1 MKKTACL
8 TVVFAFMFS
17 IVALVSPALAEV
29 NQAQQATTLNS
40 QGASSTAVDEQSQN
54 EQNAHSRSS
63 IQATSVSKTSI
74 ANAQVSKQ
82 GMMRNVVSG
91 REIKPTV
98 VIKVSGKTLVEGKD
112 YRLKF
117 GSEYRVPTAAGTYPL
132 VAEALESGSYSGS
145 IKIGD
150 YKLFSSP
157 FKENIQYALSPVTN
171 SNFMLD
177 ATGKRPNVGSNVTIW
192 TRNNGANQMWYL
204 KLGADGYY
212 TIKSATNKSFII
224 DAAANP
230 PKVGSNVSIW
240 TTKNQNNQKWVIEPS
255 TNGSYIIRNAANP
268 SLVLDAAGVSPKC
281 GANVSVW
288 SAKSQNNNNQK
299 WTIKTLNDVYTS
311 LDSLAAQNKSVI
323 ADGTYVIYASAVGGN
338 PVLDVKNGAT
348 NEGANIQLAA
358 SNASANQ
365 AWEISH
371 SGNYVL
377 IKNIFECCL

>member
-8 TVVFAFMFS
+8 VLSTVVFAFMFS

-29 NQAQQATTLNS
+29 NQTQQATTLNS
-40 QGASSTAVDEQSQN
+40 QGVSSTAVDDQSQN

-63 IQATSVSKTSI
+63 IQATSVPKTSI

-117 GSEYRVPTAAGTYPL
+117 GSEYRVPTAAGTYSL

-177 ATGKRPNVGSNVTIW
+177 AAGKRPNVGSNVTIW

-212 TIKSATNKSFII
+212 TIKSAANDRFIL
-224 DAAANP
+224 DAAASS

-240 TTKNQNNQKWVIEPS
+240 SSKNQDNQKWIIEPS

-268 SLVLDAAGVSPKC
+268 SLVLDAAGISPKC
-281 GANVSVW
+281 GANVSV
-288 SAKSQNNNNQK
+288 
-299 WTIKTLNDVYTS
+299 
-311 LDSLAAQNKSVI
+311 
-323 ADGTYVIYASAVGGN
+323 
-338 PVLDVKNGAT
+338 
-348 NEGANIQLAA
+348 
-358 SNASANQ
+358 
-365 AWEISH
+365 
-371 SGNYVL
+371 
-377 IKNIFECCL
+377 